1 MALARAVPWRRVP
14 ALRRPQA
21 RQVGF
26 HAPRSQDQDLVALS
40 HSARD
45 EQILERLPFPVDPPI
60 EPVAEPWENLPPSK
74 QEAHDSHPSRKLYAT
89 TVWIDRDLL
98 DAWDDQ
104 IAELRSQQFLRA
116 MTALERENI
125 ARKAQ
130 GLRPLRK
137 LLPRHFDN
145 GEETED

>member
-1 MALARAVPWRRVP
+1 VTEVTI
-14 ALRRPQA
+14 LRRTRNALLVRYGLRSMIWPKDEE
-21 RQVGF
+21 GNY
-26 HAPRSQDQDLVALS
+26 APM
-40 HSARD
+40 
-45 EQILERLPFPVDPPI
+45 IYW
-60 EPVAEPWENLPPSK
+60 AEPWENLPPSK

-137 LLPRHFDN
+137 LLPRHFNN
-145 GEETED
+145 GEKVA